1 MKKKILIIGGGS
13 GIGKK
18 LLNIYKK
25 TYNVIATYRDSKPK
39 LDSNKIYK
47 LDISQLKEIKKFV
60 NWLEFK
66 NIKID
71 FILLI
76 AAHTGSNISLCGKQD
91 KSVFLKGL
99 SAKQFETYLKINCIN
114 PVMLFEL
121 LLQKQILKK
130 ECRAIFFSSL
140 AGSISSRGELAHHK
154 VGGNMLYRISK
165 SALNS
170 AVKNISYDLSKTN
183 MIIVAL
189 HPGWVRTKSGG
200 LTADLSVAY
209 STKKIKELIFRLNSK
224 HNGKFLNY
232 DGKELK
238 W

>member
-1 MKKKILIIGGGS
+1 MKKNILIIGGGS
-13 GIGKK
+13 GIGGK
-18 LLNIYKK
+18 LSDIFKK
-25 TYNVIATYRDSKPK
+25 THNLIATYRESKPK
-39 LDSNKIYK
+39 LNSKNVYK
-47 LDISQLKEIKKFV
+47 LDMGRLKEVRKFV
-60 NWLEFK
+60 KWLALRE
-66 NIKID
+66 IKID
-71 FILLI
+71 YILLI
-76 AAHTGSNISLCGKQD
+76 AAQTDSNIRSSNIKD
-91 KSVFLKGL
+91 KTVFSKGL
-99 SAKQFETYLKINCIN
+99 SAKQFESYLKINCIN
-114 PVMLFEL
+114 PVILFEL

-140 AGSISSRGELAHHK
+140 AGSISLRGEMSHNK
-154 VGGNMLYRISK
+154 VGGNMIYRISK

-170 AVKNISYDLSKTN
+170 AVKSISYDLSKTK

-200 LTADLSVAY
+200 LSADLSVVY
-209 STKKIKELIFRLNSK
+209 STKKIYELIFKLNRK

>member
-1 MKKKILIIGGGS
+1 MKKNILIIGGGS
-13 GIGKK
+13 GIGGK
-18 LLNIYKK
+18 LSDIFKK
-25 TYNVIATYRDSKPK
+25 THNVIATYRESKPK
-39 LDSNKIYK
+39 LNSKNVYK
-47 LDISQLKEIKKFV
+47 LDMSRLKEVRKFV
-60 NWLEFK
+60 KWLALRE
-66 NIKID
+66 IKID
-71 FILLI
+71 YILLI
-76 AAHTGSNISLCGKQD
+76 AAQTGTNIRSSNIKD
-91 KSVFLKGL
+91 KTVFSKGL
-99 SAKQFETYLKINCIN
+99 SAKQFQSYLKINCIN
-114 PVMLFEL
+114 PVILFEL

-140 AGSISSRGELAHHK
+140 AGSISLRGEMSHNK
-154 VGGNMLYRISK
+154 VGGNMIYRISK

-170 AVKNISYDLSKTN
+170 AVKSISYDLSKTK

-200 LTADLSVAY
+200 LSADLSVVY
-209 STKKIKELIFRLNSK
+209 STKKIYELIFKLNRK

>member
-1 MKKKILIIGGGS
+1 MKKNILIIGGGS
-13 GIGKK
+13 GIGGK
-18 LLNIYKK
+18 LSDIFKK
-25 TYNVIATYRDSKPK
+25 THNLIATYRESKPK
-39 LDSNKIYK
+39 LNSKNVYK
-47 LDISQLKEIKKFV
+47 LDMGRLKEVRKFV
-60 NWLEFK
+60 KWLALRE
-66 NIKID
+66 IKID
-71 FILLI
+71 YILLI
-76 AAHTGSNISLCGKQD
+76 AAQTDSNIRSSNIKD
-91 KSVFLKGL
+91 KTVFSKGL
-99 SAKQFETYLKINCIN
+99 SAKQFESYLKINCIN
-114 PVMLFEL
+114 PVILFEL

-140 AGSISSRGELAHHK
+140 AGSISLRGEMSHNK
-154 VGGNMLYRISK
+154 VGGNMIYRISK

-170 AVKNISYDLSKTN
+170 AVKSISYDLSKTK

-200 LTADLSVAY
+200 LSADLSVAY
-209 STKKIKELIFRLNSK
+209 STKKIYELIFKLNRK

>member
-1 MKKKILIIGGGS
+1 MKKNILIIGGGS
-13 GIGKK
+13 GIGGK
-18 LLNIYKK
+18 LSDIFKK
-25 TYNVIATYRDSKPK
+25 THNVIATYRESKPK
-39 LDSNKIYK
+39 LNSKNVYK
-47 LDISQLKEIKKFV
+47 LDMSRLKEVRKFV
-60 NWLEFK
+60 KWLALRE
-66 NIKID
+66 IKID
-71 FILLI
+71 YILLI
-76 AAHTGSNISLCGKQD
+76 AAQTGTNIRSSNIKD
-91 KSVFLKGL
+91 KTVFSKGL
-99 SAKQFETYLKINCIN
+99 SAKQFQSYLKINCIN
-114 PVMLFEL
+114 PVILFEL

-140 AGSISSRGELAHHK
+140 AGSISLRGEMSHNK
-154 VGGNMLYRISK
+154 VGGNMIYRISK

-170 AVKNISYDLSKTN
+170 AVKSISYDLSKTK

-200 LTADLSVAY
+200 LSADLSVVY
-209 STKKIKELIFRLNSK
+209 STKKIYELIFKLDRK

>member
-1 MKKKILIIGGGS
+1 MKKNILIIGSGS

-18 LLNIYKK
+18 LFNIYKK
-25 TYNVIATYRDSKPK
+25 TCNVIATYRHSKPK
-39 LDSNKIYK
+39 KNSKNLYK
-47 LDISQLKEIKKFV
+47 LDMSKQKEVRKFV
-60 NWLEFK
+60 NRLALRQ
-66 NIKID
+66 IKID
-71 FILLI
+71 CILLI
-76 AAHTGSNISLCGKQD
+76 AAKTGSNIKSSNIND
-91 KSVFLKGL
+91 KTVFSKGL
-99 SAKQFETYLKINCIN
+99 SIKQFESYLKINCIN
-114 PVMLFEL
+114 PVILFEL

-140 AGSISSRGELAHHK
+140 AGSISLRGKMAHNK
-154 VGGNMLYRISK
+154 VGGNIIYRISK

-170 AVKNISYDLSKTN
+170 AVKSISYDLSKTN

-200 LTADLSVAY
+200 LSADLSVEY
-209 STKKIKELIFRLNSK
+209 STKKIYELILKLNRK